1 MIRKL
6 IRKLLNSFEK
16 IVYRRVKKKLN
27 SMIGTELHFDRG
39 TRHIVKVESF
49 FSFLTNS
56 KNLTIKFCTEDD
68 YFYFTYLYNF
78 KTVFRL
84 LKVKGVKGYT
94 RGDNEQDYIE
104 FV

>member
-6 IRKLLNSFEK
+6 IRKLSDSFEK
-16 IVYRRVKKKLN
+16 IIYRIIEEKLN
-27 SMIGTELHFDRG
+27 DTVGTVLHFDRG
-39 TRHIVKVESF
+39 IRRIVKVESF
-49 FSFLTNS
+49 FSFLTKS
-56 KNLTIKFCTEDD
+56 KKLTIKFYTDDD

-84 LKVKGVKGYT
+84 LRMKGVEGYT